1 MTEQEI
7 FEKLK
12 DALDNQYLLTDFGGT
27 EVTNLE
33 EYLRAIKFE
42 RQLEKEYENEV
53 KEHQQTYQEFIHYL
67 NDFAIGNKDY
77 IIDAFDNNDYNKFK
91 GYVKVEKIIKDNKL
105 YLRFEVDDVKL
116 TADWQPF
123 DNYGVWQKCGYS
135 GDDYSGYL
143 LFPTHNDDEYFCLEY
158 TC

>member
-12 DALDNQYLLTDFGGT
+12 DALDHQYLLTDFGGT

-42 RQLEKEYENEV
+42 RQLESDYENEA
-53 KEHQQTYQEFIHYL
+53 KELQRTYQEFIHYL
-67 NDFAIGNKDY
+67 NEFAIGNKDY

-91 GYVKVEKIIKDNKL
+91 GYVKVEKFIKDNKL
-105 YLRFEVDDVKL
+105 YLRFEVDDMKL
-116 TADWQPF
+116 TADWQPG

-143 LFPTHNDDEYFCLEY
+143 LFPTYKEDEYFCLEY
-158 TC
+158 NC

>member
-7 FEKLK
+7 FETLK
-12 DALDNQYLLTDFGGT
+12 DALDHQYLLTDFGGT

-42 RQLEKEYENEV
+42 RQLEKDYENEA
-53 KEHQQTYQEFIHYL
+53 KELQRTYQEFIHYL
-67 NDFAIGNKDY
+67 NEFAIGNKDY
-77 IIDAFDNNDYNKFK
+77 IIEAFDNNYYNKFK

-116 TADWQPF
+116 TADWQAD

-158 TC
+158 NC

>member
-12 DALDNQYLLTDFGGT
+12 DALDHQYLLTDFGGT

-42 RQLEKEYENEV
+42 HQLESDYEKVAKER
-53 KEHQQTYQEFIHYL
+53 QRTYQEFIHYL
-67 NDFAIGNKDY
+67 NEFAIGNKDY

-116 TADWQPF
+116 TADWQPG

-158 TC
+158 MC

>member
-12 DALDNQYLLTDFGGT
+12 DALDQQYLLTDFGGT

-42 RQLEKEYENEV
+42 RQLEKDYENES
-53 KEHQQTYQEFIHYL
+53 KELQRTYQEFIHYL
-67 NDFAIGNKDY
+67 NEFAIGNKDY

-105 YLRFEVDDVKL
+105 YLRFEVDEMKL
-116 TADWQPF
+116 TADWQPG

-158 TC
+158 NC

>member
-12 DALDNQYLLTDFGGT
+12 DALDHQYLLTDFGGT

-42 RQLEKEYENEV
+42 RQLEKDYENEA
-53 KEHQQTYQEFIHYL
+53 KELQRTYQEFIHYL
-67 NDFAIGNKDY
+67 NEFAIGNKDY
-77 IIDAFDNNDYNKFK
+77 IIEAFDYHDYNKFK
-91 GYVKVEKIIKDNKL
+91 GYIKVEKIIKDNKL

-116 TADWQPF
+116 TADWQAD
-123 DNYGVWQKCGYS
+123 DNYGVWQKCGNC
-135 GDDYSGYL
+135 GDDYYGYL
-143 LFPTHNDDEYFCLEY
+143 LFPTYKEDEYFCLEY
-158 TC
+158 NC

>member
-1 MTEQEI
+1 MSEQEI

-12 DALDNQYLLTDFGGT
+12 DALDHQYLLTDFGGT

-42 RQLEKEYENEV
+42 RQLEKSYENEAI
-53 KEHQQTYQEFIHYL
+53 ERQRTYQEFIHYL
-67 NDFAIGNKDY
+67 NEYAIGNKDY
-77 IIDAFDNNDYNKFK
+77 IIDAFDNNEYNKFK
-91 GYVKVEKIIKDNKL
+91 GYIKVEKIIKDNKL

-116 TADWQPF
+116 TADWQPG

-158 TC
+158 MC

>member
-1 MTEQEI
+1 M
-7 FEKLK
+7 
-12 DALDNQYLLTDFGGT
+12 
-27 EVTNLE
+27 
-33 EYLRAIKFE
+33 E
-42 RQLEKEYENEV
+42 RQLEKDYENEAI
-53 KEHQQTYQEFIHYL
+53 ERQRTYQEFIHYL

-105 YLRFEVDDVKL
+105 YLRFEVDEMKL
-116 TADWQPF
+116 TADWQAG

>member
-12 DALDNQYLLTDFGGT
+12 DALDHQYLLTDFGGT

-42 RQLEKEYENEV
+42 RQLESDYENEA
-53 KEHQQTYQEFIHYL
+53 KERQRTYQEFIHYL
-67 NDFAIGNKDY
+67 NDYAIGNKDY

-116 TADWQPF
+116 TADWQPG
-123 DNYGVWQKCGYS
+123 DNYGVWQKCGIC

-143 LFPTHNDDEYFCLEY
+143 LFPTYKEDEYFCLEY

>member
-12 DALDNQYLLTDFGGT
+12 DALDHQYLLTDFGGT

-42 RQLEKEYENEV
+42 RQLESDFKNEAI
-53 KEHQQTYQEFIHYL
+53 ERQRTYQEFIHYL
-67 NDFAIGNKDY
+67 NDYAIGNKDY
-77 IIDAFDNNDYNKFK
+77 IIDAFDNNEYNKFK
-91 GYVKVEKIIKDNKL
+91 GYVKVEKFIKDNKL

-116 TADWQPF
+116 TADWQPD
-123 DNYGVWQKCGYS
+123 DNYGVWQTCGVC

-158 TC
+158 NC

>member
-12 DALDNQYLLTDFGGT
+12 DALDHQYLLTDFGGT

-42 RQLEKEYENEV
+42 RQLEKDYENEA
-53 KEHQQTYQEFIHYL
+53 KELQRTYQEFIHYL
-67 NDFAIGNKDY
+67 NEYAIGNKDY
-77 IIDAFDNNDYNKFK
+77 IIDAFNNNDYIKFK
-91 GYVKVEKIIKDNKL
+91 GYVKVEKIIKNNKL

-116 TADWQPF
+116 TADWQAG
-123 DNYGVWQKCGYS
+123 DNLGIWQKCGYS
-135 GDDYSGYL
+135 GDDYYGYL

-158 TC
+158 NC

>member
-12 DALDNQYLLTDFGGT
+12 DALDHQYLLTDFGGT

-42 RQLEKEYENEV
+42 RQLENDYENEAI
-53 KEHQQTYQEFIHYL
+53 ERQRTYQEFIHYL
-67 NDFAIGNKDY
+67 NEYAIGNKDY

-91 GYVKVEKIIKDNKL
+91 GYVKVEKIIKDNKI

-116 TADWQPF
+116 TADWQAG

-158 TC
+158 MC